1 MNGTMLSLLF
11 LLMANQDP
19 GQVINSYNSYIR
31 DMTIRRYDVVMFH
44 QDIEPE
50 NVDRL
55 AELLKDQ
62 DILNL
67 QSAGGDFTAG
77 VRMSDLVRDRRAR
90 VTTTG
95 ECASGCAIVWVTA
108 RERIVDG
115 FSAVT
120 FHGNPISSAD
130 WINAHPDVATPE
142 ETSLANAAAA
152 TMTRLLDEAGVA
164 PWLFRC
170 ANRLQN
176 QTHTVLSNDLS
187 LPHRSRI
194 RTSEDYQVVWF
205 PREVLEAA
213 GVTQLDRYDRPNE
226 RQMRAIETRFG
237 TEATPRKIY
246 WAEDGDCD
254 PDRSNSSETAPPSR
268 RR

>member
-1 MNGTMLSLLF
+1 MIITMLNLLF

-19 GQVINSYNSYIR
+19 GQDVNSYIR

-44 QDIEPE
+44 QDIEHE

-55 AELLKDQ
+55 ERLLKDQ

-67 QSAGGDFTAG
+67 QSAGGDFTASA
-77 VRMSDLVRDRRAR
+77 RMSDLVRGRHAR
-90 VTTTG
+90 LTTTG

-115 FSAVT
+115 FAAVT
-120 FHGNPISSAD
+120 FHGNPISSAE
-130 WINAHPDVATPE
+130 WVAANPDAVTPE
-142 ETSLANAAAA
+142 EASAVNAAAS

-164 PWLFRC
+164 SWLFRC

-176 QTHTVLSNDLS
+176 QTHTILSHELS
-187 LPHRSRI
+187 LPRRSRI
-194 RTSEDYQVVWF
+194 RTSEEYQVVWF
-205 PREVLEAA
+205 PREVLESA

-237 TEATPRKIY
+237 TEATPRKVY
-246 WAEDGDCD
+246 WAQDGDCD
-254 PDRSNSSETAPPSR
+254 LELGRATRQQGAR
-268 RR
+268 